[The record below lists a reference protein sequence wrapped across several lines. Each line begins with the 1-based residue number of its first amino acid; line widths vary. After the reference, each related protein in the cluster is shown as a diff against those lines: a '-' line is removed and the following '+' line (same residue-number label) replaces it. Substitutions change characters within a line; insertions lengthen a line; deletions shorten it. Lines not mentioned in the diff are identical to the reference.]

1 VLQAPVRDLEP
12 GIDEKDLGH
21 GSVDLKTRYKR
32 PVREG
37 IDSSERPGGQAANC
51 SETIVLN
58 EKGQVNMTTMI
69 VAQGFR

>member
-1 VLQAPVRDLEP
+1 
-12 GIDEKDLGH
+12 
-21 GSVDLKTRYKR
+21 VDLKTRYKR

-37 IDSSERPGGQAANC
+37 IDSSERPGGQATNC

-69 VAQGFR
+69 VAQGWR